1 MNYYDNFETFEY
13 DTYKIISG
21 WMDTDGVVHKC
32 SWGKHTSLAYDLI
45 REYNF
50 EEEFEEAESKS
61 CMENARDW
69 LVRVKNWI
77 LLDNPNYDKKTQVI
91 QYNPL
96 KKRTKKQTN
105 ELLELFKEYI
115 EIQRYIMEEM

>member
-1 MNYYDNFETFEY
+1 
-13 DTYKIISG
+13 
-21 WMDTDGVVHKC
+21 
-32 SWGKHTSLAYDLI
+32 
-45 REYNF
+45 
-50 EEEFEEAESKS
+50 
-61 CMENARDW
+61 MENARDW

-115 EIQRYIMEEM
+115 EVQRYIMEEM